1 MVKLENQTLPGDNL
15 LLNNMTEKIELK
27 LVKTHPDAKLPTK
40 AYEDD
45 NCFDLY
51 AVEDTVVAAKNSA
64 VVPVGLTCGY
74 VTPGY
79 GFVIRPRSGLGFKY
93 GVQPHLGEIDNGYR
107 GDLAVKVYNF
117 SDKDYTAVKGDRI
130 AQIKIEKVWHTEVS
144 FIKEAIPADR
154 GNKGLGSSGK

>member
-1 MVKLENQTLPGDNL
+1 
-15 LLNNMTEKIELK
+15 MTEKIELK
-27 LVKTHPDAKLPTK
+27 LVKTHPEAKLPAK
-40 AYEDD
+40 AYDDD

-51 AVEDTVVAAKNSA
+51 AVEDTVVAAMNSA

-74 VTPGY
+74 ITPGY

-93 GVQPHLGEIDNGYR
+93 GIQPHLGEIDGGYR
-107 GDLAVKVYNF
+107 GDLAVKMYNF
-117 SDKDYTAVKGDRI
+117 SNKDYTTVKGDRV

-144 FIKEAIPADR
+144 FIEQIIPADR

>member
-1 MVKLENQTLPGDNL
+1 
-15 LLNNMTEKIELK
+15 MTEKIELK

-64 VVPVGLTCGY
+64 VVLVGLTCGY
-74 VTPGY
+74 ITPGY
-79 GFVIRPRSGLGFKY
+79 GFVIRPRSGLGFKH